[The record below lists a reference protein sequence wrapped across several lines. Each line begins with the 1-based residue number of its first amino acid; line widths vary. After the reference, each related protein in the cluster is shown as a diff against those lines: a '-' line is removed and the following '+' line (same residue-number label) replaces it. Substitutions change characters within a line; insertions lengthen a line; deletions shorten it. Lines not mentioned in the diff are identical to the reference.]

1 MAKSKPQAHAESNEQ
16 LEADVAATIEHA
28 HAEVDATTDKGTP
41 IHTEPTKAHSN
52 LRFKRTRSVAVPLF
66 KLIANEPRFFLSEGK
81 LFTGKQIDDKKEAA
95 TLMPVTDLETGEMG
109 QIIVGKVLAELL
121 AEQYPDDAYIGKR
134 FELTLRK
141 KADKKYNTYDLF
153 EVSEEA

>member
-1 MAKSKPQAHAESNEQ
+1 MAKSKVVAHEEHMTTVK
-16 LEADVAATIEHA
+16 DTIEESQSPGGA
-28 HAEVDATTDKGTP
+28 P
-41 IHTEPTKAHSN
+41 IHTEPAKAHSN
-52 LRFKRTRSVAVPLF
+52 LRFKRTKSVAVPLF
-66 KLIANEPRFFLSEGK
+66 KLVADEPRFFLCEGAM
-81 LFTGKQIDDKKEAA
+81 FTGKQIDDKKEAA

-121 AEQYPDDAYIGKR
+121 IEQYEDKTYVGKR

-153 EVSEEA
+153 EVAEAE